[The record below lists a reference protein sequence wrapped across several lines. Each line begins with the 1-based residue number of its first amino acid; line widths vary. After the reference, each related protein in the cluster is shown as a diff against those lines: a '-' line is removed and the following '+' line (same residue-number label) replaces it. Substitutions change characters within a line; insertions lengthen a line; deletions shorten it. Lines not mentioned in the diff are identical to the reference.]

1 MRGSVRLGVVLVL
14 VVVLALALAGCQQ
27 ASDQAAKSAVEAA
40 SGVKVDQNG
49 GNVTITGPDGSSTT
63 VGQSLPAGM
72 PTDFPAY
79 AGKVITSGKSATS
92 EGTSYSYSMETADG
106 VQAVSD
112 WYKAE
117 FEKAGW
123 KIDSTFV
130 GGESGNESSM
140 MACTKGTMEASI
152 TASTRDGKT
161 TIIGV
166 LMVK

>member
-1 MRGSVRLGVVLVL
+1 MRGILRLGLAFVLVL
-14 VVVLALALAGCQQ
+14 VLAVALTGCQQ

-40 SGVKVDQNG
+40 TGVKVDQSG
-49 GNVTITGPDGSSTT
+49 GNVTVTGPDGSSTT

-72 PTDFPAY
+72 PTDFPVY
-79 AGKVITSGKSATS
+79 AGKVITSGKSTTS

-117 FEKAGW
+117 FEKGGW
-123 KIDSTFV
+123 KIDNTFV
-130 GGESGNESSM
+130 GGDSGSETSM
-140 MACTKGTMEASI
+140 MTCTKGTMQGNV
-152 TASTRDGKT
+152 TAGMSEGKT

-166 LMVK
+166 LVVK